1 MIDAISSSMLTLTV
15 LSVISF
21 LCLLLFNVIVICAHY
36 ARSVVVRHALLQDT
50 TSQQYGNLLAD
61 ALNIEVSLIDQTGT

>member
-1 MIDAISSSMLTLTV
+1 MLTLTV
-15 LSVISF
+15 WSVIGF
-21 LCLLLFNVIVICAHY
+21 LFLSLLDVIVICLNY